1 MALYAHLWV
10 QSSYDVGEVFLS
22 FWRVVFKGV
31 LSDVPPRAVQLVQS
45 GENILGKGERG
56 GFRKEERRG
65 WKEEG
70 RKRKEWG
77 GRGSRRAV
85 EVGGKTITSVAPCTT
100 WAPHCMGCLP
110 SNHVP
115 GNATFQAMPDVTQH

>member
-1 MALYAHLWV
+1 MVAIQLEIVVLYAHLWV
-10 QSSYDVGEVFLS
+10 QGSYVVGEVFLS

-56 GFRKEERRG
+56 GFGKEERRG

-85 EVGGKTITSVAPCTT
+85 EVGGKTIT
-100 WAPHCMGCLP
+100 W
-110 SNHVP
+110 
-115 GNATFQAMPDVTQH
+115 